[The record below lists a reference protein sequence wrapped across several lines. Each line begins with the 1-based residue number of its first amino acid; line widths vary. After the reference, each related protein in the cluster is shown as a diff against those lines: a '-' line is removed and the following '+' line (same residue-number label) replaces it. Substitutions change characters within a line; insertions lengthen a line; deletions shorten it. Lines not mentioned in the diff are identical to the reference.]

1 MEYKELMQN
10 YRAQIDTLDKE
21 IIYLLSRRFT
31 IVNEIW
37 MLKKENNISALQE
50 SRWNELLSENIE
62 VWNELE
68 VSEDLIRDIWER
80 IHKEALNIEK

>member
-1 MEYKELMQN
+1 MEYVDLLKN

-31 IVNEIW
+31 IVNEVWI
-37 MLKKENNISALQE
+37 LKKENNIPALQE

-62 VWNELE
+62 VWKELW
-68 VSEDLIRDIWER
+68 VSESFIIDVWER

>member
-1 MEYKELMQN
+1 MKYEELMQS

-37 MLKKENNISALQE
+37 ILKKENNISALQE

-62 VWNELE
+62 VWKELD
-68 VSEDLIRDIWER
+68 VSDDLIRDIWER
-80 IHKEALNIEK
+80 IHKEALIIEK

>member
-1 MEYKELMQN
+1 MEYVDLLQN

-31 IVNEIW
+31 IVNEVW
-37 MLKKENNISALQE
+37 LLKKENNIPALQE

-62 VWNELE
+62 VWKELW
-68 VSEDLIRDIWER
+68 VSESFIIDVWER